1 MPAIQIKSPAL
12 TLKAGRRAL
21 ARIRERGLQ
30 PADVGIVP
38 GAAGGPKALG
48 IQGLD
53 LAIFGEWLPRAPRE
67 RSLIGASIGSW
78 RFASAC
84 LPDAVAGLTR
94 LGELYTRQR
103 FPKGVS
109 IAEVSRKCAAMLD
122 DLLAGQD
129 ARILDNPLYRL
140 NVVVVK
146 SHGRLAHDHKASL
159 GLGLSSVI
167 RDNLIGRRHLHR
179 HFERVIL
186 HDARQAPPLAAL
198 TDFPSRYLHLDGG
211 NLRQALLASGSIPM
225 VMEGVRDLPGAG
237 PGTYRDGGLLDYHL
251 DLPYEDRGVVLY
263 PHFTDKVIPGW
274 FDKGLPWRRGDAG
287 RLQDVLLLAPSRE
300 YLARCRTPSCR
311 TARTSPAT
319 SATTT
324 AASATGA
331 RRWRKAAGSATN
343 SSNWSTAAGSAN
355 ACKRW
360 TEPPPTRRILHE
372 TGRSADPRHRR
383 PAR

>member
-1 MPAIQIKSPAL
+1 
-12 TLKAGRRAL
+12 
-21 ARIRERGLQ
+21 
-30 PADVGIVP
+30 
-38 GAAGGPKALG
+38 
-48 IQGLD
+48 D

-300 YLARCRTPSCR
+300 YLARLPH
-311 TARTSPAT
+311 A
-319 SATTT
+319 
-324 AASATGA
+324 
-331 RRWRKAAGSATN
+331 K
-343 SSNWSTAAGSAN
+343 
-355 ACKRW
+355 
-360 TEPPPTRRILHE
+360 
-372 TGRSADPRHRR
+372 
-383 PAR
+383 